1 MLNQR
6 RALLVYLRR
15 TDFESF
21 CYVIHKL
28 GLKDNNYA
36 RQVRLYTRTHMCV
49 GASVCVRASVCVAC
63 VC

>member
-36 RQVRLYTRTHMCV
+36 RQVRYDKYRV
-49 GASVCVRASVCVAC
+49 GSRLGSQADPIKRYGSR
-63 VC
+63 